1 MQFRHNNNFRKKTIN
16 PFTAICCKGIDFLH
30 AFVLIFTKPMRKSK
44 YFLRLPVQRIADGV
58 IAVEK
63 AEGNGLSRAN

>member
-1 MQFRHNNNFRKKTIN
+1 
-16 PFTAICCKGIDFLH
+16 
-30 AFVLIFTKPMRKSK
+30 MRKSK